1 MKFFSMEVRTL
12 KFYHIKST
20 QEHLLKF
27 TAHHRA
33 ETASKRGN
41 VSTCGEG

>member
-1 MKFFSMEVRTL
+1 MEVEPLFDSYRFL
-12 KFYHIKST
+12 QST

-27 TAHHRA
+27 TANHRA
-33 ETASKRGN
+33 ETASKRGS